1 MMLTLLN
8 ISTMLVPI
16 IVVVLAL
23 ALAGLAALIFLPQ
36 KSKQRN
42 ATRLAALRLEQTA
55 QRLDGQSHAENA
67 TDERGTFSILLSTNE
82 LLKALL
88 ERQAKQEALRE
99 SVVTQCPPVKLQQK
113 QAQELSA
120 TAKEIMGLRDRM
132 LLATPKESDM
142 LTSAEVLDIFY
153 QELGEILA
161 RENVISLEEVGG
173 RFNQNRQ
180 RVIATQVTHNP
191 AQHDIVAKSESPGYL
206 FHEWLLRPQEVVIY
220 KFQEVT

>member
-1 MMLTLLN
+1 MLTLLN

-16 IVVVLAL
+16 IVVVLML
-23 ALAGLAALIFLPQ
+23 ALAGLAALIFLSQ
-36 KSKQRN
+36 KSKQQD
-42 ATRLAALRLEQTA
+42 ATRLAALQLEQTA
-55 QRLDGQSHAENA
+55 QRLDGHSHTENA
-67 TDERGTFSILLSTNE
+67 TDERDTFSILLSTNE
-82 LLKALL
+82 LLEALL

-99 SVVTQCPPVKLQQK
+99 LTQCPPVKLQQK
-113 QAQELSA
+113 RAQELSA

-142 LTSAEVLDIFY
+142 PISAEVLDIFY

-191 AQHDIVAKSESPGYL
+191 ARHNIVAKSESPGYL

>member
-1 MMLTLLN
+1 MLTLLN

-36 KSKQRN
+36 KSKQQD
-42 ATRLAALRLEQTA
+42 ATRMAALQLEQTA
-55 QRLDGQSHAENA
+55 QRLDGHSHAENA
-67 TDERGTFSILLSTNE
+67 TDERDTFSILLSTDE

-88 ERQAKQEALRE
+88 ERQAKQEAQRE
-99 SVVTQCPPVKLQQK
+99 SVVT
-113 QAQELSA
+113 QELSA

-132 LLATPKESDM
+132 LLATPKEGDM
-142 LTSAEVLDIFY
+142 LISAEVLDIFY

-173 RFNQNRQ
+173 RFNQNSQ
-180 RVIATQVTHNP
+180 RVIATQVTHNL
-191 AQHDIVAKSESPGYL
+191 AQHNTVAKSESPGYL
-206 FHEWLLRPQEVVIY
+206 FHERLVQPQEVVIY
-220 KFQEVT
+220 KFQ